1 VNKTEEYLDSLL
13 NNVSPERKAEADRKK
28 RRTSADFVKEFENDL
43 DDTDIDDV
51 ILEFENEIG
60 RSDGLQS
67 TEDSFFGNL
76 EGIVNTAKEASAV
89 QKPKEDTYEVN
100 TLEDDSWTESNEKND
115 SKEEADGRSEDE
127 KELFDVLAQT
137 PTMDEISNLTGA
149 AGAIQQSD
157 DDDEDE
163 EEGLSRESEK
173 KPGKKGK
180 KDKKEKDGFFQKL
193 SKILFGEDEDEL
205 EEEGKAS
212 EGCVVSGEASEEGM
226 EIVRELNESEE
237 AGKAEG
243 KKEKGKKK
251 KDKKEKKEKEKKP
264 KEKKEK
270 KPKEKKEKKPKKP
283 KEVDLSPPLP
293 KAPVI
298 LIFIMCFSGML
309 FVILTSNMIG
319 YSADMADAK
328 AVYNSGDYV
337 EAYHKIAGLNA
348 KEQDVEFGERVLVLA
363 KVQGELKNGIGLYS
377 SGQYVMALDSFI
389 CALGRYDANYADAK
403 AYGVKEQYE
412 RLLEQI
418 TAQLQEKFNVSAETA
433 REIYGLGDRTEYTR
447 RVYVIVKEMGL
458 TE

>member
-1 VNKTEEYLDSLL
+1 MSNHEGTARLPLS
-13 NNVSPERKAEADRKK
+13 
-28 RRTSADFVKEFENDL
+28 ENDL

-149 AGAIQQSD
+149 AGAIQQND

-173 KPGKKGK
+173 KQGKKGK
-180 KDKKEKDGFFQKL
+180 KDKKEKAGFFQKL

-212 EGCVVSGEASEEGM
+212 EGGVVSGEASEEVM
-226 EIVRELNESEE
+226 EIVRELN
-237 AGKAEG
+237 
-243 KKEKGKKK
+243 
-251 KDKKEKKEKEKKP
+251 
-264 KEKKEK
+264 
-270 KPKEKKEKKPKKP
+270 
-283 KEVDLSPPLP
+283 
-293 KAPVI
+293 
-298 LIFIMCFSGML
+298 
-309 FVILTSNMIG
+309 
-319 YSADMADAK
+319 
-328 AVYNSGDYV
+328 
-337 EAYHKIAGLNA
+337 
-348 KEQDVEFGERVLVLA
+348 
-363 KVQGELKNGIGLYS
+363 
-377 SGQYVMALDSFI
+377 
-389 CALGRYDANYADAK
+389 
-403 AYGVKEQYE
+403 
-412 RLLEQI
+412 
-418 TAQLQEKFNVSAETA
+418 
-433 REIYGLGDRTEYTR
+433 
-447 RVYVIVKEMGL
+447 
-458 TE
+458 